1 MRLGLFAINYNTCAD
16 PESCIRVAR
25 AAEAAGLDSV
35 WTGEHLVLPSGA
47 GELARLPSTTPM
59 LDTIAAA
66 TWVAAHT
73 SSIRIGTGVIVL
85 PLHHPVLLAKQLA
98 SVDVLSDGRLIVG
111 LAAGYIAGEFAA
123 VDVPLEERGARMDEY
138 VAALRALWTMRQP
151 VFDGEFVSFRDVDAH
166 PRPVQQPTPPL
177 VFGGVSDAAF
187 RRAVT
192 VGHGWY
198 GFNMTL
204 DRTSEALEIIRH
216 TERRYGRPPEL
227 GPLEIIVTPR
237 DGQDVDNLLR
247 YRDLGVDCVVAL
259 PADVARD
266 KHHAPVPI
274 DGILRT
280 IASIASVV
288 DGA

>member
-16 PESCIRVAR
+16 PEASIRVAR
-25 AAEAAGLDSV
+25 AAEEAGLDSV
-35 WTGEHLVLPSGA
+35 WTGEHLVLPSGPA
-47 GELARLPSTTPM
+47 ELARLPSATPM

-73 SSIRIGTGVIVL
+73 SSIKIGTGVIVL

-98 SVDVLSDGRLIVG
+98 SVDVLSNGRLIVG
-111 LAAGYIAGEFAA
+111 LAAGYIPEELAA
-123 VDVPLEERGARMDEY
+123 VGIPLEERGARMDEY
-138 VAALRALWTMRQP
+138 VAALRALWTMPQP
-151 VFDGEFVSFRDVDAH
+151 VFDGEFVSFRGVDAH
-166 PRPVQQPTPPL
+166 PRPVQRPTLPL

-204 DRTSEALEIIRH
+204 DRVSEASDVIRR
-216 TERRYGRPPEL
+216 TEQRYSRPPEL
-227 GPLEIIVTPR
+227 GPLEIIITPR
-237 DGQDVDNLLR
+237 DGQDRDTLLR
-247 YRDLGVDCVVAL
+247 YQDLGVDCVVAL
-259 PADVARD
+259 PANADPD
-266 KHHAPVPI
+266 KQHAPAPL

-280 IASIASVV
+280 IDSLARLAL
-288 DGA
+288 G